1 MTCTRLSALD
11 ASFLAVETPTAHMHV
26 GWVAV
31 FSTPADGRLPGF
43 SELRDHIEL
52 RLARAPRYRQ
62 KLASVP
68 LGLHAPEW
76 VDDADFSI
84 DRHVYW
90 APGPCHELV
99 DEVMSMPLRRDRPLW
114 EIWVCEDAGDGQMA
128 LVGKMHHCMVD
139 GLAAVELSSLLLDP
153 TPGPPVGESDAKEP
167 AAGEPDG
174 WAAAPA
180 PDARGLLLG
189 ALRDRIGEQLE
200 LLRWPLRAATS
211 PSRVATEL
219 TDAVPRVARALAH
232 SLRPAPESPLNA
244 PLSPSRRLA
253 WAQRPLDDLREVKR
267 AHGTTV
273 NDVLLAAVAGG
284 VRKFLAGHGEA
295 PVPLKAMVPVSVRD
309 ERDVLGNHVSFV
321 FADLPCEEPDPVR
334 RLDRVHTTMTQ
345 RKRDGEPEGADLA
358 FKAAAYTPG
367 VVQHAISRIFASPRT
382 FNLVVSN
389 IPGPAQQ
396 LYMRGCPLQAA
407 YPVVPL
413 ADSHALSVGMTSVCD
428 RACIGIYADREAIPE
443 AGRLARDVDEA
454 ITELVATIY

>member
-1 MTCTRLSALD
+1 MTSARLSALD

-26 GWVAV
+26 GWVAL
-31 FSTPADGRLPGF
+31 FSPPADGRQPSF
-43 SELRDHIEL
+43 SVLRDHIQ
-52 RLARAPRYRQ
+52 ARIGHAPRYRQ

-76 VDDADFSI
+76 VDDPHFSV

-90 APGPCHELV
+90 ASGPCHELV
-99 DEVMSMPLRRDRPLW
+99 DEVMSTPLRRDRPLW
-114 EIWVCEDAGDGQMA
+114 EMWICEDVGDGQLM

-153 TPGPPVGESDAKEP
+153 TPEPVACVHN
-167 AAGEPDG
+167 G
-174 WAAAPA
+174 WAATPA
-180 PDARGLLLG
+180 PNPSGLMLG
-189 ALRDRIGEQLE
+189 AARDRLGEQLE
-200 LLRWPLRAATS
+200 MLRWPLRAAAS
-211 PSRVATEL
+211 PSR
-219 TDAVPRVARALAH
+219 AVSAIAAGAPRIARALAH
-232 SLRPAPESPLNA
+232 SLRPAPESSLNT
-244 PLSPSRRLA
+244 PLSPLRRLA
-253 WAQRPLDDLREVKR
+253 WAQRPLDDLRKVKR

-284 VRKFLAGHGEA
+284 VRKLMTGLGHE

-309 ERDVLGNHVSFV
+309 DSDVLGNHVSFV
-321 FADLPCEEPDPVR
+321 FADLPCEEPDPLR
-334 RLDRVHTTMTQ
+334 RLGRVHATMSQ

-389 IPGPAQQ
+389 IPGPPQQ
-396 LYMRGCPLQAA
+396 LYLRGCPLQAA

-413 ADSHALSVGMTSVCD
+413 ADSHALSVGMTSVAD
-428 RACIGIYADREAIPE
+428 RVCLGIYADREAIPQ
-443 AGRLARDVDEA
+443 AGQLASDID
-454 ITELVATIY
+454 TEIGELLATAR